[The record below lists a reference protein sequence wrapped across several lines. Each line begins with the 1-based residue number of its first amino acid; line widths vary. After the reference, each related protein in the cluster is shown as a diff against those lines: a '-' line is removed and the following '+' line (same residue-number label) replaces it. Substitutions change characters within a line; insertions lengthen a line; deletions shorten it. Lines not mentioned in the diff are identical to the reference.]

1 MMEISNKTGLNHR
14 KTSKHLCVI
23 PSCGCPLKISRRNLK
38 EVFIAC
44 KVTFL
49 HTPYVTIY
57 IARFFEF
64 MLYTVIISITLAY
77 ARKI

>member
-1 MMEISNKTGLNHR
+1 MEISNKTGLNNR
-14 KTSKHLCVI
+14 KTSKDLCVI
-23 PSCGCPLKISRRNLK
+23 PSCGYPLKISRRNLK

-57 IARFFEF
+57 ITRFFEF
-64 MLYTVIISITLAY
+64 ILYTVIISITLAY

>member
-1 MMEISNKTGLNHR
+1 MEISNKTGLSHR
-14 KTSKHLCVI
+14 KTSKHLYVI

-44 KVTFL
+44 KVTCL

-57 IARFFEF
+57 ITRFFEF
-64 MLYTVIISITLAY
+64 ILYSVIISITLAY
-77 ARKI
+77 PRKI